1 MAMAKGRKPMYQSED
16 EKPVMLSLRIPR
28 NLEAKL
34 KRYADIHRQSITEV
48 VIDGIQMRLETPTD
62 PRDMILS
69 KDNTV
74 IQELQEMIQTAV
86 QAEIGK
92 LPTFMGPHFSLPGG
106 IPVPEAPA
114 ELVSEFSHDNHTV
127 LQEIG
132 EPEQGASPM
141 PASQPK
147 TPVPMVNTT
156 PALSEDIVK
165 IAEARR
171 QQPDISERA
180 FTQLLF
186 DRGIYRHQTKDGSAV
201 PLPHSTLRD
210 WLQRA
215 REAGVL

>member
-1 MAMAKGRKPMYQSED
+1 MAMAKGRKPLYQSED

-28 NLEAKL
+28 DLEAKL
-34 KRYADIHRQSITEV
+34 KRYAEIHRQSITEV

-62 PRDMILS
+62 PRDIILS

-92 LPTFMGPHFSLPGG
+92 LNTFMGPHFSLPGG
-106 IPVPEAPA
+106 IPVSEAPA
-114 ELVSEFSHDNHTV
+114 ELVSEFSHDNNTG

-141 PASQPK
+141 PASQPE
-147 TPVPMVNTT
+147 TPVPMVQTT
-156 PALSEDIVK
+156 PAVSEDIVK

-171 QQPDISERA
+171 QHPDIAERA

-186 DRGIYRHQTKDGSAV
+186 DRGIYRHQAKDGSEV